1 MWLAYFQ
8 NLWPSST
15 DEELKHF
22 KLTNFQTDDI
32 SIFEVHTVLKEFKN
46 KSPGSDGINLELFKY
61 ADGTLKSRYTELLN
75 RTWHGETPPE
85 CWLKAL
91 VILIYKKR
99 NHKDC
104 ESYRGISLTNAGYKI
119 FAKVIKLK
127 LENLYRDVISEE
139 QSGFRKGR
147 LCVDGYFSLKLLI
160 EKHKEF
166 TKETHLAFMDYKKAL
181 DHVDRSKLLEM
192 LADDGTPNQIIT
204 VICNLYRNSV
214 IAIKLKSKE

>member
-1 MWLAYFQ
+1 
-8 NLWPSST
+8 
-15 DEELKHF
+15 
-22 KLTNFQTDDI
+22 
-32 SIFEVHTVLKEFKN
+32 VLKEFKNN

-91 VILIYKKR
+91 VIPIYKK
-99 NHKDC
+99 NYKDC

-119 FAKVIKLK
+119 FAKGIKHK

-147 LCVDGYFSLKLLI
+147 LCVDGYFSLKLLRKNI
-160 EKHKEF
+160 KNSPKRP
-166 TKETHLAFMDYKKAL
+166 TWPSWII
-181 DHVDRSKLLEM
+181 RKLLIM
-192 LADDGTPNQIIT
+192 
-204 VICNLYRNSV
+204 
-214 IAIKLKSKE
+214 